1 MAGKARFISGV
12 FRAFAMARE
21 NRAERLAI
29 FFYLQAWAYSIR
41 IRSVRLAAS
50 SDRIM

>member
-29 FFYLQAWAYSIR
+29 FFIFMLGRTQS
-41 IRSVRLAAS
+41 AS
-50 SDRIM
+50 GLYG

>member
-29 FFYLQAWAYSIR
+29 FFL
-41 IRSVRLAAS
+41 S
-50 SDRIM
+50 SSLGVLNPHQVCTVSSL

>member
-1 MAGKARFISGV
+1 MAGKARFSFGV

-29 FFYLQAWAYSIR
+29 FL
-41 IRSVRLAAS
+41 S
-50 SDRIM
+50 SSLGVLNPHQVCTVSSL